1 MRNYTETEKYV
12 DIESE
17 INTRASFSIAF
28 LLVNFF
34 DMFPRETLIQIG
46 HSTHS
51 TRTHTQREEQIH
63 RETLHHHFFLNCHLS
78 FTFQKK
84 RAIFFYNT
92 TTSTHVLLF
101 FVSIRCALL
110 LYLLMFKLLFYLAI
124 AEKGISAVVCL
135 TDFLKQM
142 GVGTERI

>member
-12 DIESE
+12 DIEYE

-34 DMFPRETLIQIG
+34 DMFPRDSYSNWTQ
-46 HSTHS
+46 
-51 TRTHTQREEQIH
+51 HTQHTQREREEQIH

-124 AEKGISAVVCL
+124 A
-135 TDFLKQM
+135 
-142 GVGTERI
+142 